1 MSSLTPTCAWPT
13 KRRCTMLRTSS
24 WTACSVTPWWPTSRP
39 SSAPSTDTSSAS
51 LSSSAR
57 ITVTSASSRPNA
69 ASNSVRNVSTAWL
82 WPSKSKSAA
91 GGASVDSMLSLT
103 TSAPSEVLPP
113 RRRRFDEPAG
123 RVSSWIDSAGCA
135 TATAAS
141 GAGSRAR
148 SAPLVPRR
156 PDEPEERRLPSVGE
170 APEPDRLLPRLRS
183 PSRPRRSPRRRSRRS
198 TLGRGAVGR
207 TRARTCASARRRPNK
222 PFWGCC
228 TTSIS
233 ASRSSTPNWSRADST
248 ASETVRPVVKTH
260 STGCLLPLL
269 LLPRAGMWL
278 RTRRRRGLTLARCAT
293 ATGGLGRLGG
303 GLRLLTG
310 RPAVAAR
317 GRGRLLGSR
326 RAAAGGAV
334 ALGLLARTQFGH
346 GLLRLDADRVL
357 AAVERAGD
365 EGLLADPPQGRDQE
379 IDADGRRADE
389 REEHVHQGADAHH
402 HALLL
407 CDLGASVAAHD
418 LLLLIPAQHGD
429 DRDQREV
436 GQRGDEA
443 DGQRLARRL
452 GQIEVVAE
460 GVHLVLAQ
468 ERLVQLG
475 VVAEVLRAE
484 PVGDRAVAQAQ
495 VVDVALQAHELGLV
509 GQPSHHVVEDR
520 EDRRL
525 DEQRQA
531 AAHRVDLVLLVE
543 AHQLFVELLP
553 VVLVLHLQP
562 ADLGLQPLHLD
573 HRARALEGQRRRD
586 DHHDAGQQCDG
597 DRVVGNE
604 LVEEVE
610 QARDE
615 LEEAV

>member
-156 PDEPEERRLPSVGE
+156 PDEPDEPEERRLPSVGE

-207 TRARTCASARRRPNK
+207 TRARTCASA
-222 PFWGCC
+222 
-228 TTSIS
+228 
-233 ASRSSTPNWSRADST
+233 
-248 ASETVRPVVKTH
+248 
-260 STGCLLPLL
+260 
-269 LLPRAGMWL
+269 
-278 RTRRRRGLTLARCAT
+278 TR
-293 ATGGLGRLGG
+293 GLGRLCG

-317 GRGRLLGSR
+317 GRRRLLGGR
-326 RAAAGGAV
+326 RPAARGAV
-334 ALGLLARTQFGH
+334 ALLLLARTELGH

-389 REEHVHQGADAHH
+389 SEEHVHQGADAHH

-407 CDLGASVAAHD
+407 CDLGASGAAHD
-418 LLLLIPAQHGD
+418 LLLLVPAQHGD
-429 DRDQREV
+429 HRDQNEV
-436 GQRGDEA
+436 RQRG
-443 DGQRLARRL
+443 
-452 GQIEVVAE
+452 
-460 GVHLVLAQ
+460 
-468 ERLVQLG
+468 
-475 VVAEVLRAE
+475 
-484 PVGDRAVAQAQ
+484 
-495 VVDVALQAHELGLV
+495 
-509 GQPSHHVVEDR
+509 
-520 EDRRL
+520 
-525 DEQRQA
+525 
-531 AAHRVDLVLLVE
+531 
-543 AHQLFVELLP
+543 
-553 VVLVLHLQP
+553 
-562 ADLGLQPLHLD
+562 
-573 HRARALEGQRRRD
+573 
-586 DHHDAGQQCDG
+586 
-597 DRVVGNE
+597 
-604 LVEEVE
+604 
-610 QARDE
+610 
-615 LEEAV
+615 

>member
-1 MSSLTPTCAWPT
+1 
-13 KRRCTMLRTSS
+13 
-24 WTACSVTPWWPTSRP
+24 
-39 SSAPSTDTSSAS
+39 
-51 LSSSAR
+51 
-57 ITVTSASSRPNA
+57 
-69 ASNSVRNVSTAWL
+69 
-82 WPSKSKSAA
+82 
-91 GGASVDSMLSLT
+91 MLSLT

-113 RRRRFDEPAG
+113 RRRRFDEPVG
-123 RVSSWIDSAGCA
+123 RVSSWLDWSGRPP
-135 TATAAS
+135 ATAAS
-141 GAGSRAR
+141 GAGSRAG
-148 SAPLVPRR
+148 SAPPAPRPPGE
-156 PDEPEERRLPSVGE
+156 PDNPERRLPPFGE
-170 APEPDRLLPRLRS
+170 VPEPDRLLPRLRS

-207 TRARTCASARRRPNK
+207 TRARTWASARRRPNK

-248 ASETVRPVVKTH
+248 ASETVLPVVKTH

-269 LLPRAGMWL
+269 LLARAGMWL
-278 RTRRRRGLTLARCAT
+278 RARRRRGLTLVRGAT
-293 ATGGLGRLGG
+293 ATRGLGRLGG
-303 GLRLLTG
+303 GPRLLTG

-317 GRGRLLGSR
+317 GRRRLLGGR
-326 RAAAGGAV
+326 RPAARGAV
-334 ALGLLARTQFGH
+334 ALRLLARTELGH

-407 CDLGASVAAHD
+407 CDLSASGAAHD

-429 DRDQREV
+429 HRDQNEV
-436 GQRGDEA
+436 RQRGDEA
-443 DGQRLARRL
+443 LAQRLARRL

-475 VVAEVLRAE
+475 LVAEVLGAE
-484 PVGDRAVAQAQ
+484 SVGDRAVAQTEIGD
-495 VVDVALQAHELGLV
+495 VVLQAYELGLV
-509 GQPSHHVVEDR
+509 GQPPHHVVEDR

-525 DEQRQA
+525 YEQRQA
-531 AAHRVDLVLLVE
+531 SAHRVDLVLLVE

-615 LEEAV
+615 LEEAVQHQWCFPSGTGSHPCPPQGWQRAIRRITSAEPRSAPWRSNASNA